1 MESPDDFRRGTAQA
15 RDLTVRERRLALFA
29 GFLALGS
36 LVGLGTRSAP
46 AATISIEVDGEQ
58 TVTMNGS
65 SDSLRAAIAELC
77 QRANVKLVAYEAP
90 DRPFSASYQQIPLS
104 EALGRLLRSE
114 IFLVGLRPSD
124 TPANPIVTWLR
135 VSGSTGGVA
144 SSPLPDGA
152 AAAPQAAAAGPSLD
166 LGVTQNVIDTALSS
180 QDTFARNNARRTL
193 LEALRGDP
201 GPLQR
206 FLDTDVTA
214 IVEQIAGYQ
223 YAAELLN
230 SLQSVT
236 TSVEQRT
243 KIQTMLRS
251 LRLRQDADRR
261 RAAGENAG

>member
-1 MESPDDFRRGTAQA
+1 VEGRRI
-15 RDLTVRERRLALFA
+15 LRLA
-29 GFLALGS
+29 GTLALSAVIG
-36 LVGLGTRSAP
+36 VWARSAP
-46 AATISIEVDGEQ
+46 AASIAIEVDGDQ
-58 TVTMNGS
+58 AVTINGS

-90 DRPFSASYQQIPLS
+90 DRPFAASYQQIPLS

-144 SSPLPDGA
+144 SSPLPDGSA
-152 AAAPQAAAAGPSLD
+152 TAPQAAAGGPSLD
-166 LGVTQNVIDTALSS
+166 LGVAQEVIDTALSS

-193 LEALRGDP
+193 LEALRGTP
-201 GPLQR
+201 APLER
-206 FLDTDVTA
+206 FLDTDVNA
-214 IVEQIAGYQ
+214 IVDQVVGYQ

-243 KIQTMLRS
+243 KIQTMLRT

-261 RAAGENAG
+261 KAAGDDPG

>member
-1 MESPDDFRRGTAQA
+1 M
-15 RDLTVRERRLALFA
+15 RLA
-29 GFLALGS
+29 GTLALS
-36 LVGLGTRSAP
+36 AVVGVGARSVS
-46 AATISIEVDGEQ
+46 AASIAIEVDGDQ
-58 TVTMNGS
+58 AVTINGS

-90 DRPFSASYQQIPLS
+90 DRPFAASYQQIPLS

-144 SSPLPDGA
+144 SSPLPDGSTT
-152 AAAPQAAAAGPSLD
+152 APQAAAGGPSLD
-166 LGVTQNVIDTALSS
+166 LGVAQEVIDTALSS

-193 LEALRGDP
+193 LEALRGTP
-201 GPLQR
+201 APLER
-206 FLDTDVTA
+206 FLDTDVDA
-214 IVEQIAGYQ
+214 IVDQIVGYP

-261 RAAGENAG
+261 KAAGADPG